1 MIILAWLGLILFIF
15 FLYKSLESVVK
26 SEDKVMRVSYI
37 LTSLI
42 FAFMLMFF
50 INYIF

>member
-42 FAFMLMFF
+42 FTFMLMFF